1 MGLFYFGV
9 KMNLNIIPHT
19 KRQFTF
25 GPFLFENGEILNKIT
40 ITYETWG
47 KLNENRD
54 NVVLIAH
61 ALTGTSHAASAYDS
75 PEKGWWES
83 LIGPGKSIDT
93 EKYFV
98 ICPNVIG
105 GCSGSSGPNTIN
117 EDTGLPYGVEFP
129 IVTIKDMVRSQK
141 KLIDQLQI
149 SQLLTITGASMGG
162 MQAMEWA
169 AQYPEMVKSII
180 PISAPG
186 RAYPQSIAYRKSQR
200 KAIMN
205 DPDWNGGNYYG
216 LSKPNKGIE
225 LARLIGFITYRSEQE
240 FAERFGRDHRDS
252 SLFDLNARF
261 EIESYLEHHGKKL
274 AQWFDANTYL
284 YLSKSMDL
292 HDLGR
297 GYNSYEEGI
306 RQIQAHTLCIGV
318 DSDILFPN
326 YQQKEFVNILSQ
338 TNPNATYKEIKSLYG
353 HDAFL
358 IEEVQ
363 INSIIT
369 EFLTNIESKNEEK
382 ELEIS
387 NKSYSCG
394 NSTG

>member
-1 MGLFYFGV
+1 
-9 KMNLNIIPHT
+9 MNNIRITHT
-19 KRQFTF
+19 KRNYTF
-25 GPFLFENGEILNKIT
+25 GPIKFESGEELEKVT

-47 KLNENRD
+47 KLNQNRD

-61 ALTGTSHAASAYDS
+61 ALTGTSHAASADDCQ
-75 PEKGWWES
+75 EKGWWES

-93 EKYFV
+93 NKYFA

-105 GCSGSSGPNTIN
+105 GCSGSSGPSSTNQA
-117 EDTGLPYGVEFP
+117 TGQPYGVDFP
-129 IVTIKDMVRSQK
+129 TLTIKDMVRSEK
-141 KLIDQLQI
+141 KLIDHLQI
-149 SQLLTITGASMGG
+149 SKLLTITGASMGG

-169 AQYPEMVKSII
+169 ALYPEMVKSII

-186 RAYPQSIAYRKSQR
+186 RAYPQSIAYRKAQR

-216 LSKPNKGIE
+216 KSIPEKGIE
-225 LARLIGFITYRSEQE
+225 LARLIGFITYRSEKE

-252 SLFDLNARF
+252 SLFNLTARF
-261 EIESYLEHHGKKL
+261 EVESYLEHHGKKL

-297 GYNSYEEGI
+297 EYNSYEEGI
-306 RQIQAHTLCIGV
+306 QQIHAHTLCIGV
-318 DSDILFPN
+318 ESDILFPN
-326 YQQKEFVNILSQ
+326 YQQKEFINILSQ

-358 IEEVQ
+358 IEEEQ
-363 INSIIT
+363 INVIIT
-369 EFLTNIESKNEEK
+369 DFLTKIESEIKET
-382 ELEIS
+382 ELETS
-387 NKSYSCG
+387 DKSYSCG
-394 NSTG
+394 NFAG